1 MASAG
6 FGVFRVRPDL
16 PEPSTEVAMN
26 PLSFLFAPL
35 VLVPVASMPLA
46 DVPMPGE
53 SETAALAEQAMVAE
67 EPGFNQAMPFAS
79 LVEMM
84 RDKAQQVSIEQ
95 RIIIRIAPRGPAAP
109 DSRVNLMADL
119 PRSAAPRFKEK
130 SMPKCVP
137 ASGIAGVQIAPEN
150 HLVLFMRDSRLVSTQ
165 LEKSCNARDFYSG
178 FYVQRSG
185 DGMICS
191 GRDKLQS
198 RNGASCKLGK
208 LKQLVEKDD

>member
-1 MASAG
+1 M
-6 FGVFRVRPDL
+6 
-16 PEPSTEVAMN
+16 PELSTEAAMN
-26 PLSFLFAPL
+26 PLPYLLAPL
-35 VLVPVASMPLA
+35 LLVPAASFPLDDA
-46 DVPMPGE
+46 PVPGQSME
-53 SETAALAEQAMVAE
+53 VALAEQPVASA
-67 EPGFNQAMPFAS
+67 EPTFEPAMPFS
-79 LVEMM
+79 RLVDMM
-84 RDKAQQVSIEQ
+84 RGKAEQVSIEQ
-95 RIIIRIAPRGPAAP
+95 RIIIRIAPRAPVVP
-109 DSRVNLMADL
+109 DSRINLMADL
-119 PRSAAPRFKEK
+119 PRNAAPRFKEK
-130 SMPKCVP
+130 SMQKCVP